1 MCFRTMIINMRE
13 RATEQEVQHASDP
26 ELHQFKDSCW
36 GQDRRQ
42 IETGSN

>member
-1 MCFRTMIINMRE
+1 MCSRTMIINIVSE
-13 RATEQEVQHASDP
+13 PQVQRASDS